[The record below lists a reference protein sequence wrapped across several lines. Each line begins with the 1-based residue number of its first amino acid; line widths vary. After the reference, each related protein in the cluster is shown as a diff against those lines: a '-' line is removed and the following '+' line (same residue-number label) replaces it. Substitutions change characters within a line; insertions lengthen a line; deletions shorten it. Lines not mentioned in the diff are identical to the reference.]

1 MRPTS
6 PSKAFSHIFFF
17 NLHVCCPG
25 ACVAAG
31 IVTAAVA
38 GARALRPSQKQ
49 RYTLNAHESA
59 GQDGPVEERVIEYER
74 KIPFKGFKGSHLFP
88 NEPNFRR
95 GDDACLEGNVA
106 LASKEDLLLPDGW
119 RWVDDDW
126 SVLKGS
132 RANKSGTD
140 NDGWMY
146 AFNWTTEY
154 AVRGGMNHF
163 VRRRI
168 WVRRRAFDDT
178 SFSCHP

>member
-1 MRPTS
+1 MGC
-6 PSKAFSHIFFF
+6 A
-17 NLHVCCPG
+17 G
-25 ACVAAG
+25 ACLAAG

-95 GDDACLEGNVA
+95 GDDACLEGNVV

-126 SVLKGS
+126 SVIKGS

-146 AFNWTTEY
+146 AFNWTAEY

-168 WVRRRAFDDT
+168 WVRRRAFDET